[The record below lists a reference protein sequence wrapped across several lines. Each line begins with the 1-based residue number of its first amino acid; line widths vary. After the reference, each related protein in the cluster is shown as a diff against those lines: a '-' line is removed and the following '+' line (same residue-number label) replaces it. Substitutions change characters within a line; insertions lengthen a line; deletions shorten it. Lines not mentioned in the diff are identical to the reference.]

1 MPIVMKPLHQA
12 RVLSGTL
19 AALTLLMLSG
29 CASTPKEPEPAPMPT
44 EEPAPMAEPAPAPE
58 PAPAA
63 ELQPNYP
70 EKYVVVKGD
79 TLWDISARF
88 LKSPWH
94 WPRLW
99 QDNPQVKNPHLIY
112 PGDVLSIYFV
122 NGKPMM
128 RVQRGGETIS
138 TAPVEEPIPTE
149 VRGRG
154 YKTVKLSPRVREE
167 SLEQAIP
174 TIPID
179 AIQQFLTRPRVVA
192 ADELEEAPYVVELA
206 DEHLAAGGG
215 YRIYARGIKD
225 SDGIADYAL
234 VRAGDTYRDPDSGEI
249 LGYEAVYI
257 GDARIQSYGDPST
270 LKVDSANR
278 EILRG
283 DRLLPVGGDLFLTSY
298 MPHPPENK
306 VSGRIIAVLDGV
318 AQIGQY
324 QVVVLNLGR
333 QEDVDPGQV
342 LAVYQNG
349 EEIKDTVEGGSVK
362 LPDEHAG
369 EVLVFR
375 VFERVSYAL
384 VMRATR
390 SIHTLDKV
398 TNP

>member
-1 MPIVMKPLHQA
+1 MKPLHQA
-12 RVLSGTL
+12 RVLSGSL

-29 CASTPKEPEPAPMPT
+29 CASTPKESAPMPS
-44 EEPAPMAEPAPAPE
+44 EEPVPMAEPAPAP
-58 PAPAA
+58 APEV
-63 ELQPNYP
+63 ELKPNYP

-79 TLWDISARF
+79 TLWDISTRF
-88 LKSPWH
+88 LKSPWQ
-94 WPRLW
+94 WPQLW
-99 QDNPQVKNPHLIY
+99 HDNPQVKNPHLIY
-112 PGDVLSIYFV
+112 PGDVLSLYFV

-128 RVQRGGETIS
+128 QVQRDGQTIS

-154 YKTVKLSPRVREE
+154 YKTVKLTPRIREE

-174 TIPID
+174 TIPLD
-179 AIQQFLTRPRVVA
+179 AIHQFLTRPRVVA
-192 ADELEEAPYVVELA
+192 AEELDNAPYVVELA
-206 DEHLAAGGG
+206 DQHLAAGGG
-215 YRIYARGIKD
+215 YRVYTRGIKE

-234 VRAGDTYRDPDSGEI
+234 VRAGDTYRDPDTGEI

-257 GDARIQSYGDPST
+257 GDARIQRYGDPAT
-270 LKVDSANR
+270 MQVTSANR

-283 DRLLPVGGDLFLTSY
+283 DRLLPVGGDVLQANY

-306 VSGRIIAVLDGV
+306 VSGKIIAVLDGV

-349 EEIKDTVEGGSVK
+349 QEIKDTVEGGSVK

-369 EVLVFR
+369 EVMVFR

-390 SIHTLDKV
+390 TIHTLDKV